1 MKGVSHSEARWAMLP
16 AHRIRCS
23 GHVVNGGRCKREA
36 EPGSVVC
43 HIHGGAAAQ

>member
-1 MKGVSHSEARWAMLP
+1 MGNVACAP
-16 AHRIRCS
+16 DPCS

-43 HIHGGAAAQ
+43 HIHGGAAAPVNTY